1 MLENID
7 HSVGLTTVRV
17 KRHESNY
24 GNLID
29 HSLVDWEA
37 ERHLMMDID
46 LLPMSSSFR
55 STTFWLI
62 RWIDFLLPFPRALLL
77 SFRLLHLAADAIRDP
92 MENSNCS
99 IVCAL
104 NSIRCEQL
112 FVITGKGSGGELEG
126 IVKAFYSLFI
136 VMKVFLG
143 YHVPRSH
150 VVLF

>member
-1 MLENID
+1 MKNID
-7 HSVGLTTVRV
+7 HNNRLTTVRV
-17 KRHESNY
+17 KRHHESNY

-62 RWIDFLLPFPRALLL
+62 RWIDFELSFPRSLFL
-77 SFRLLHLAADAIRDP
+77 SFRLLYLAAHAIRNP
-92 MENSNCS
+92 MENSNCT
-99 IVCAL
+99 IVYAL

-112 FVITGKGSGGELEG
+112 FVITGKGSGEQRRPCWKVLWRLS
-126 IVKAFYSLFI
+126 IHFSLLRRYF
-136 VMKVFLG
+136 
-143 YHVPRSH
+143 
-150 VVLF
+150 